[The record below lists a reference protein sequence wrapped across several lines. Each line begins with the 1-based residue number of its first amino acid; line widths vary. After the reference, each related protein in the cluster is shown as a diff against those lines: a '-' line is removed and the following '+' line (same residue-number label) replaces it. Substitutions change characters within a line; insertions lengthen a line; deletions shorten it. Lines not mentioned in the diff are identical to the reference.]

1 MAALGGIAGCM
12 GDDTAES
19 YPPYPDS
26 ETTAFSGEGDEITDS
41 FALHADGPLILEV
54 EHDGADRFVAFAVD
68 ENEDF
73 VPGGPT
79 VQATGPY
86 RGSSIHAL
94 AEGTY
99 SLEIEASGEWTATVH
114 DVPAYEDGT
123 GLSLPIEQP
132 GELGGVIG
140 PIDFGEPSD
149 TQITIEFSSDDELN
163 RAELI
168 TREGEAVG
176 ALVGGRNDTIGGSG
190 DDAENETTGDDAE
203 NETSVD
209 NETETDTETSEEG
222 SSETQVI
229 SAGGVGYISLESSG
243 EWTASVSNSE

>member
-1 MAALGGIAGCM
+1 M
-12 GDDTAES
+12 GDETAES

-41 FALHADGPLILEV
+41 FDLHNDGPLILEV
-54 EHDGADRFVAFAVD
+54 EHDGDGRFVAFAVD

-99 SLEIEASGEWTATVH
+99 SLEIEASGEWAATVH

-140 PIDFGEPSD
+140 PIDFGEPSE
-149 TQITIEFSSDDELN
+149 TQITVEFSGDDELN

-168 TREGEAVG
+168 TREGEPVG
-176 ALVGGRNDTIGGSG
+176 ALVGGRNDTIGGSD
-190 DDAENETTGDDAE
+190 DDAETETAADDTD
-203 NETSVD
+203 NDETSVD
-209 NETETDTETSEEG
+209 NEAESDTETSDAG

-229 SAGGVGYISLESSG
+229 SAGGVGYLSLESSG
-243 EWTASVSNSE
+243 EWTARVSNSE